1 MQLNALLDRTLDPF
15 PPAAIPFDLGRIN
28 ESITQ
33 QLAPLVPAIDQEG
46 VYPREFMH
54 RLGTLGGFGQ
64 TLTPAFG
71 GQGQGFRSAVQVIEA
86 VSQTCLCTGFM
97 TWCHIACVWYAQN
110 TDNAAIKTQVLPR
123 IATGEVLA
131 GTGLSNPMKHFADI
145 EKIALVAERRS
156 GGYVIDGLLPW
167 VSNLGPGHYFAVVA
181 KIADSEDYLM
191 AIVLDR
197 LPGLTLKSTAHFIAL
212 EGSNTYSCQLRQ
224 VFVTDDWIL
233 AAPCADYI
241 DRIKPGFV
249 LAQVGMGLGLT
260 QACVNSMK
268 RSNQR
273 YGHVNGYLED
283 SVERIE
289 ADLNT
294 LRGQT
299 YALADS
305 LNALPP
311 YREPGF
317 FRRVVQA
324 RADASELSLRA
335 SQSAML
341 YAGARSYLQ
350 GGENERRLREAYF
363 VAMVTPALKHLKKV
377 LQTLSAAP

>member
-1 MQLNALLDRTLDPF
+1 MLPNALLDRVSEPS
-15 PPAAIPFDLGRIN
+15 PPAVAPFDLGVIDDA
-28 ESITQ
+28 IVQ
-33 QLAPLVPAIDQEG
+33 HLAPLVPAIDQEG

-54 RLGTLGGFGQ
+54 LLGALGGFGQ
-64 TLTPAFG
+64 SLTPDFG

-86 VSQTCLCTGFM
+86 VSQTCLCTGFI

-110 TDNAAIKTQVLPR
+110 SDNAALQPHLLPQ

-131 GTGLSNPMKHFADI
+131 GTGLSNPMKHFAAI
-145 EKIALVAERRS
+145 EKIALVAERRA

-181 KIADSEDYLM
+181 KIADSDDYLM
-191 AIVLDR
+191 AIVSDR

-212 EGSNTYSCQLRQ
+212 EGSNTFSCQLRQ
-224 VFVTDDWIL
+224 TFVPDEWIL

-260 QACVNSMK
+260 QACVDSMK

-273 YGHVNGYLED
+273 YGHVNGYLDD
-283 SVERIE
+283 SVDRIE
-289 ADLNT
+289 ADLEQ
-294 LRGQT
+294 LRSQT
-299 YALADS
+299 YALADTLS
-305 LNALPP
+305 ARSP

-335 SQSAML
+335 AQADML
-341 YAGARSYLQ
+341 HAGARSYLQ
-350 GGENERRLREAYF
+350 GGAIERRLREAYF

-377 LQTLSAAP
+377 LQDLPATP